1 MLRGQNL
8 LQGQCR
14 PPLPGANASSVSWPW
29 AVAVLGSEQ
38 HFLCTILHPLSL
50 TSQSKCDCGN
60 QFWTGFEQ
68 IMQIERE
75 KVETVPDFIFLGS
88 KITEDSDCSLEIK
101 GASGEFSS
109 VAQSYLT
116 LCDPMDCS
124 TPGFP
129 VHHQLSE
136 FTQTH
141 VH

>member
-1 MLRGQNL
+1 MNSALWGFSDKLDLDGIQG
-8 LQGQCR
+8 LQVVY
-14 PPLPGANASSVSWPW
+14 PNGAT
-29 AVAVLGSEQ
+29 

-101 GASGEFSS
+101 RCFR
-109 VAQSYLT
+109 
-116 LCDPMDCS
+116 
-124 TPGFP
+124 
-129 VHHQLSE
+129 
-136 FTQTH
+136 
-141 VH
+141 

>member
-1 MLRGQNL
+1 MNSALWGFSDKLDLDGIQG
-8 LQGQCR
+8 LQVVYPNGTT
-14 PPLPGANASSVSWPW
+14 
-29 AVAVLGSEQ
+29 